1 MLFHNWYFIIL
12 DHVSTILEIFR
23 ENFYYW
29 VLLVSALTWLGIPY
43 NQLLL
48 VLLPERETRKE
59 YLSKQIES
67 MQASEASLM
76 EYALRFANTA
86 KNCSFD
92 GGINTTG
99 YDCQIYD
106 TKIEKSCI
114 VTSLGKSSSSLQCQ
128 LVPPPHATTTHQREH
143 DDPFFIIHGVK
154 VQRIRTTKYNNSS
167 ALSTSTSLPPLVFL
181 HGYAGGAFYFYRNL
195 VGLASHFSAIYSIDL
210 LGWGLS
216 SRPSVWSHDNLQSV
230 DSVESFFVESLERWR
245 QKNFTAD
252 DEHKQPK
259 IIIAAH
265 SIGAYL
271 SVAYCE
277 KYSQF
282 VQHLLLLSP
291 VGVLP
296 TPIQPSTT
304 TTTVQQKTN
313 TCTTTAA
320 TTSTPTTKKQHT
332 PLFLTSSFRTQMVK
346 LLWKWGVTPGMIL
359 RYVVPERQGRKLV
372 SNYVQRRFFAI
383 QCDQEK
389 ASLCNYLV
397 RT

>member
-1 MLFHNWYFIIL
+1 MLFHNCYFIIL
-12 DHVSTILEIFR
+12 DHVSTILQIFR
-23 ENFYYW
+23 EKFYHW
-29 VLLVSALTWLGIPY
+29 VLLVSALTLLSIPY

-48 VLLPERETRKE
+48 VLLPQRERRKE
-59 YLSKQIES
+59 FLSKQIES

-76 EYALRFANTA
+76 EYALRFDNTA
-86 KNCSFD
+86 KDCNFD
-92 GGINTTG
+92 GGINTTS

-114 VTSLGKSSSSLQCQ
+114 FTSLGKSSSSLQCQ
-128 LVPPPHATTTHQREH
+128 LVPPPHTTTTPQQEQ

-154 VQRIRTTKYNNSS
+154 VQRIHTTKYNNSS
-167 ALSTSTSLPPLVFL
+167 TLSTSTSLPPLVFL

-195 VGLASHFSAIYSIDL
+195 IGLASHFSTIYSIDL

-216 SRPSVWSHDNLQSV
+216 SRPSVWSNDNLQSV

-245 QKNFTAD
+245 QKNFTTD
-252 DEHKQPK
+252 DKKQPK

-277 KYSQF
+277 KYSEF
-282 VQHLLLLSP
+282 VEHLLLLSP

-296 TPIQPSTT
+296 TPIQPSTS
-304 TTTVQQKTN
+304 TTVQHKTSASTN
-313 TCTTTAA
+313 TAA
-320 TTSTPTTKKQHT
+320 TISTPTTKKQHT

-359 RYVVPERQGRKLV
+359 RYVPERQGRKLI
-372 SNYVQRRFFAI
+372 SNYVRRRFFAI